1 MKTIKINGKEYTEN
15 EFNNQVDSEDIFFEG
30 FHNCEDAEDL
40 KQFIFQGLR
49 DEFPR
54 QQPEP
59 PTLRPMS
66 ELPEVNEWVNVLIQ
80 HNDDLFWGD
89 GCICLNRIELRY
101 LGQDCWKNK
110 NYISEE
116 KVKALGWLPK
126 EVLPNPNE
134 IKLPC

>member
-1 MKTIKINGKEYTEN
+1 MHKLIRKIKGYAKEINDTERKKLGELSNGKFLVAST
-15 EFNNQVDSEDIFFEG
+15 V
-30 FHNCEDAEDL
+30 L
-40 KQFIFQGLR
+40 KIIK
-49 DEFPR
+49 DN
-54 QQPEP
+54 QPEP

>member
-1 MKTIKINGKEYTEN
+1 METININGKESTEN
-15 EFNNQVDSEDIFFEG
+15 EFSQLAYKKDTLSCCVGEG
-30 FHNCEDAEDL
+30 YGF
-40 KQFIFQGLR
+40 
-49 DEFPR
+49 DEFLSTVFDELNSGFPR

>member
-1 MKTIKINGKEYTEN
+1 MKNTLWNVADTIVKRIATAIKTDPKEAKSFLEEISKEYWFDYLE
-15 EFNNQVDSEDIFFEG
+15 EELD
-30 FHNCEDAEDL
+30 
-40 KQFIFQGLR
+40 K
-49 DEFPR
+49 
-54 QQPEP
+54 P

>member
-1 MKTIKINGKEYTEN
+1 METININGKEYSR
-15 EFNNQVDSEDIFFEG
+15 DDFFEIIYIG
-30 FHNCEDAEDL
+30 SYYNAGDYKVADDIIEECWHSQVND
-40 KQFIFQGLR
+40 
-49 DEFPR
+49 FPR

>member
-1 MKTIKINGKEYTEN
+1 MKLIDKIIAYCKKVEKAERPKQSDKEEYSHGKYA
-15 EFNNQVDSEDIFFEG
+15 VASSV
-30 FHNCEDAEDL
+30 L
-40 KQFIFQGLR
+40 KLV
-49 DEFPR
+49 ELN
-54 QQPEP
+54 QPEP

-110 NYISEE
+110 NYISDE

-126 EVLPNPNE
+126 EVLPNPDE

>member
-1 MKTIKINGKEYTEN
+1 MKTININGKEYTEN

-66 ELPEVNEWVNVLIQ
+66 ELLESQTFNFVAEIERKDNGYKFHECMERNGYLVQGSHRDFTFFKTDNYENEDFKI
-80 HNDDLFWGD
+80 
-89 GCICLNRIELRY
+89 
-101 LGQDCWKNK
+101 
-110 NYISEE
+110 
-116 KVKALGWLPK
+116 LGWLY
-126 EVLPNPNE
+126 VLPKLNE
-134 IKLPC
+134 IKPC